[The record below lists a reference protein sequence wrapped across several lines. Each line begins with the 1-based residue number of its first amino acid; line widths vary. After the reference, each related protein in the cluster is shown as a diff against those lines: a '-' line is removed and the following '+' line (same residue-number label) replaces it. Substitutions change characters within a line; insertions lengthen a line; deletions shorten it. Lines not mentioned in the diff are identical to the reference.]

1 MRILAI
7 VLSILLIVS
16 TCPAQAPGTD
26 SQQGTQTAPPASESG
41 AAPSS
46 QTVIV
51 PAGTQIPATLAS
63 PIMAK
68 TAKPGRTVRA
78 VTAFPVTVGSQI
90 AIPVGTY
97 FEGVID
103 KVTKN
108 RSTGPRIEMHFT
120 RIVFANGYT
129 VNVDAASQSADAA
142 EPDAGSVVPASFRS
156 GDAPHLVLAAQQAP
170 QPPPLSH
177 PGLGAAIGI
186 GVGLAAAGVVA
197 FIIAAHHGSGY
208 SGVLF
213 DEGWQFDLVLQRPLS
228 LNPAS
233 IAADSGAAT
242 GA

>member
-7 VLSILLIVS
+7 VLSVVLMVS
-16 TCPAQAPGTD
+16 TCPAQAPEAD
-26 SQQGTQTAPPASESG
+26 SQQAPAQTAAPAPDLS

-63 PIMAK
+63 PITAK
-68 TAKPGRTVRA
+68 AAKPGRTVRA

-97 FEGVID
+97 FEGAID

-108 RSTGPRIEMHFT
+108 SRTGPTIEMHFT

-129 VNVDAASQSADAA
+129 VNVDASSQSADTSG
-142 EPDAGSVVPASFRS
+142 PDSGSMVAASFRS

-170 QPPPLSH
+170 QPPPVPH
-177 PGLGAAIGI
+177 PGMGAAIGI
-186 GVGLAAAGVVA
+186 GVGLAAAGIVA
-197 FIIAAHHGSGY
+197 FIVAAHHGAGNN
-208 SGVLF
+208 GVLF
-213 DEGWQFDLVLQRPLS
+213 DAGWQFNLVLQGPLS
-228 LNPAS
+228 LSAAS
-233 IAADSGAAT
+233 LATTSGA
-242 GA
+242 